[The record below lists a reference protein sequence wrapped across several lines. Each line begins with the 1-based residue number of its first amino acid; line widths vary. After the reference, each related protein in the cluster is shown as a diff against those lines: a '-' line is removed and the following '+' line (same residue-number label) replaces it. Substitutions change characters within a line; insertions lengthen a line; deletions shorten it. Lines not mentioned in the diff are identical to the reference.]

1 MKWTKAVLLSLFVT
15 FSAIPTWGDCVI
27 ADPINFFQKET
38 KGEVKKALLALPQT
52 LVVETYTG
60 AALADDKLVEI
71 AHKRA
76 LRYSNAIV
84 VIITEKPRTIVVVS
98 SDDKDALLAAVILEV
113 MTAYLRDGEKDE
125 ALRAAEKLVFWR
137 IGTIVEKKK

>member
-1 MKWTKAVLLSLFVT
+1 MRKIYSILFLLMFTTSVQ
-15 FSAIPTWGDCVI
+15 ADCII
-27 ADPINFFQKET
+27 ADPIDFFKKET
-38 KGEVKKALLALPQT
+38 KAEVKKALLGLPQT
-52 LVVETYTG
+52 LVVETYTEV
-60 AALADDKLVEI
+60 ALAEDKLVEI

-84 VIITEKPRTIVVVS
+84 VIITENPRQIVVVS
-98 SDDKDALLAAVILEV
+98 SNDKDKFLAAVVLEV

-137 IGTIVEKKK
+137 VGTIKEQK